1 MAQDSDIKL
10 HRGLREIYFDRTE
23 TTFIDGSEGVLE
35 YRGYSIHD
43 LAEHSNFE
51 ETSYLLLYGELPTQ
65 DQLDAFNEELQSQ
78 RELPEEIFPIIEA
91 VKDSHP
97 MDVLRTA
104 VSALSSFDPDKDAA
118 WDDVDAT
125 FRKGMRMTSQV
136 PTIIAAHYNIRRG
149 NDVVAPSRE
158 LNHAANFLYM
168 LDGEVPSGDTAELM
182 DKDLVLHAD
191 HGSNA
196 SSFTARVVAGTK
208 ADAYSAVTAAIGAL
222 SGPSHGGAA
231 ENVMQ
236 MAREI
241 GSPENAE
248 NYVRNLLRNRIPV
261 MGFGHRVYKSE
272 DPRARHLR
280 EGVRRLSEEKGQPE
294 WYDILIAV
302 QEAMSPYAR
311 RGVHANVDFFA
322 GVIYYLNGI
331 PQDLFVPIFAIGRVP
346 GWIIQVVEQ
355 YRRNILI
362 RPLLKYTG
370 GRERDYVAIS
380 ERG

>member
-65 DQLDAFNEELQSQ
+65 DQLDAFNEELRSQ

-158 LNHAANFLYM
+158 LSHAANFLYM

-261 MGFGHRVYKSE
+261 MGFGHRVYKSA

-331 PQDLFVPIFAIGRVP
+331 PARLVRADLRDWPRAGMDYSGR
-346 GWIIQVVEQ
+346 
-355 YRRNILI
+355 
-362 RPLLKYTG
+362 
-370 GRERDYVAIS
+370 
-380 ERG
+380 

>member
-1 MAQDSDIKL
+1 MSKDSEVKL
-10 HRGLREIYFDRTE
+10 HRGLRDIYFDRTE

-43 LAEHSNFE
+43 LAEKSTFE
-51 ETSYLLLYGELPTQ
+51 ETSYLLLYGDLPTQ
-65 DQLDAFNEELQSQ
+65 EQLDAFNEELQSQ
-78 RELPEEIFPIIEA
+78 RELPEEIYPIIET

-104 VSALSSFDPDKDAA
+104 VSALSAFDPDKDAV

-136 PTIIAAHYNIRRG
+136 PTIVAAHYNIRRG
-149 NDVVAPSRE
+149 KDPVSPSTD

-168 LDGEVPSGDTAELM
+168 LDGEVPSDDAAQLM

-208 ADAYSAVTAAIGAL
+208 ADAYSAVAAAIGAL

-241 GSPENAE
+241 GKPENAQS
-248 NYVRNLLRNRIPV
+248 YVRNLLRNRNPV
-261 MGFGHRVYKSE
+261 MGFGHRVYKSA
-272 DPRARHLR
+272 DPRAKHLQ

-294 WYDILIAV
+294 WYEILIAV

-322 GVIYYLNGI
+322 GVIYYLIGI
-331 PQDLFVPIFAIGRVP
+331 PQDLFVPIFAVGRVP
-346 GWIIQVVEQ
+346 GWVIQVVEQ

-362 RPLLKYTG
+362 RPLLRYTG
-370 GRERDYVAIS
+370 GRELEYVPIAD
-380 ERG
+380 RG